1 VEEGCWGE
9 ATGVLGA
16 EPGVREQVMG
26 GKDSA
31 SFSYFRELCVQGFL
45 EARKPENCQ
54 VPSLLVSLVVV
65 MLLAVGVPALLRRQ
79 PAHHIP
85 HPTPARC

>member
-1 VEEGCWGE
+1 
-9 ATGVLGA
+9 
-16 EPGVREQVMG
+16 MG

-54 VPSLLVSLVVV
+54 VLCLVKSRFCSLFERGRGR
-65 MLLAVGVPALLRRQ
+65 LL
-79 PAHHIP
+79 
-85 HPTPARC
+85 